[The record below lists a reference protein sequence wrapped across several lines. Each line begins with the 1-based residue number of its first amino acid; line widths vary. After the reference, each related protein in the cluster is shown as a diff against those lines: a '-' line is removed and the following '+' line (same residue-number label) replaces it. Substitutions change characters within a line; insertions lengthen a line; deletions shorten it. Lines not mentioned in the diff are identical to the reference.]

1 MTLPRYAYD
10 LQYPLQALPTSSH
23 GGRQRLLIAANRL
36 SIITGGS
43 PSQRRQLLATL
54 AGSQDTLHGLLFGQP
69 VEAGKLQQL
78 ACSQCAHGK
87 RCHTSLQQYVMQG
100 RRLQRSWWQRNS
112 PEDQQAVQRLLRDL
126 GIAHL
131 AGAPLAQLDSAQ
143 RELADIARTLASS
156 APVVLL
162 REPATLAHAALPPLL
177 ALLGRLAL
185 TGRTI
190 VLPLADRQL
199 ASRHAQQVLDID
211 PQPATPGTR
220 LAA

>member
-1 MTLPRYAYD
+1 
-10 LQYPLQALPTSSH
+10 
-23 GGRQRLLIAANRL
+23 
-36 SIITGGS
+36 
-43 PSQRRQLLATL
+43 
-54 AGSQDTLHGLLFGQP
+54 
-69 VEAGKLQQL
+69 
-78 ACSQCAHGK
+78 
-87 RCHTSLQQYVMQG
+87 MQG